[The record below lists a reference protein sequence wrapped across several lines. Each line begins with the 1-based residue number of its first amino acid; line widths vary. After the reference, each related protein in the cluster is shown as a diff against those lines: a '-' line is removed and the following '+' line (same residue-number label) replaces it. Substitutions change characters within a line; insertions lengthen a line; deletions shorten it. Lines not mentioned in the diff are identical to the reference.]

1 MRLADG
7 AAEEME
13 ESIFCVGWDGDQMG
27 GLLVVLLFKRKP
39 NCEKNDRLLHNGT
52 QGLVGWYLS
61 EWWSSE
67 PWLLSELYC
76 ITYFMVLALLLC

>member
-1 MRLADG
+1 
-7 AAEEME
+7 ME

-27 GLLVVLLFKRKP
+27 GLLVVLLLFKRKP

-61 EWWSSE
+61 EWCGPLGRGCCPNYIASHTLWCS
-67 PWLLSELYC
+67 PFCY
-76 ITYFMVLALLLC
+76 VDDNGP